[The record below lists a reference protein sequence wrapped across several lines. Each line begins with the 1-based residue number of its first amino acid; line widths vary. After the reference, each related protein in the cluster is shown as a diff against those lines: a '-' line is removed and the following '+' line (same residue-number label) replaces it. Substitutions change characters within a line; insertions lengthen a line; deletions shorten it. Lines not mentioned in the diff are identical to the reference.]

1 MVMAIA
7 QNRGPL
13 ARNMMQTTSTA
24 AVYAETR
31 NMSIVENTVTDTVEM
46 ANKTQNTEVVAQYQ
60 FDFGLRPAISYV
72 QSKGKQLNGADGSA
86 DLAKYIQAG
95 ATYYFNKNMNVW
107 VDYRFNLLDENDYSS
122 SYVGTDDQAAVGIT
136 YQF

>member
-72 QSKGKQLNGADGSA
+72 QSKGKQLNGAGGSA

-95 ATYYFNKNMNVW
+95 ATYYFNK
-107 VDYRFNLLDENDYSS
+107 
-122 SYVGTDDQAAVGIT
+122 T
-136 YQF
+136 